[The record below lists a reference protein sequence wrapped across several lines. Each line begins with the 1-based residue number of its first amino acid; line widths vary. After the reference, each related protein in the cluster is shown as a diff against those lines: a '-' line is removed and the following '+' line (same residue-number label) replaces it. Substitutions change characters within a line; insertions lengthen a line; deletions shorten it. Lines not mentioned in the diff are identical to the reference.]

1 MRFGGREMIDERLD
15 MKKMILIDK
24 YIKKRDTFVLKK
36 KLPTSEYRTINRM
49 YMRYSVV
56 DIKKLYAILKN
67 DTIKNRQNGTN
78 NINNDSHSI
87 SDTLLT

>member
-24 YIKKRDTFVLKK
+24 YIKKRDTFVLKLK
-36 KLPTSEYRTINRM
+36 PPTSEYRTINRM

-56 DIKKLYAILKN
+56 DIKKLVASLTDNPY
-67 DTIKNRQNGTN
+67 DTK
-78 NINNDSHSI
+78 S
-87 SDTLLT
+87 

>member
-1 MRFGGREMIDERLD
+1 
-15 MKKMILIDK
+15 MILIDK

-36 KLPTSEYRTINRM
+36 KLPTSEYRTISRM

>member
-36 KLPTSEYRTINRM
+36 KLPTSEYRTISRM
-49 YMRYSVV
+49 YMRYDVV
-56 DIKKLYAILKN
+56 DIKKLVASLTDNPY
-67 DTIKNRQNGTN
+67 DTK
-78 NINNDSHSI
+78 S
-87 SDTLLT
+87 